1 MICDQCETVVHCTKH
16 GCVPKQDFWK
26 GYVPEPNMTE
36 CQHRW
41 EPVEG
46 QPMYKC
52 ARCGAFMR
60 IIK

>member
-1 MICDQCETVVHCTKH
+1 
-16 GCVPKQDFWK
+16 
-26 GYVPEPNMTE
+26 MTE

-41 EPVEG
+41 QPVEG
-46 QPMYKC
+46 QPLYKC